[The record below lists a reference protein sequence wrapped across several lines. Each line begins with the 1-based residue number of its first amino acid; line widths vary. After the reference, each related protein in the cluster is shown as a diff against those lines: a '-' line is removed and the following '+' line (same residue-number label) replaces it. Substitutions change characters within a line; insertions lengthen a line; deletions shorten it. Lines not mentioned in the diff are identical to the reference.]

1 MIGTWK
7 NLTKMK
13 KMPSQLKMSEA
24 AHAQKR
30 NPLSDRKTI
39 LHGGRYTRVI
49 AHFTTIESFTET
61 HEAGK
66 PIS

>member
-24 AHAQKR
+24 RMRR
-30 NPLSDRKTI
+30 NETPLSDRNKI

-49 AHFTTIESFTET
+49 AH
-61 HEAGK
+61 
-66 PIS
+66 